1 MAGPC
6 VIHRSIPALLRARIK
21 YNVFRAEGL
30 MMRLLDL
37 IRRQKVT
44 VEVGGDILVVTMPGT
59 GFSITYEKT
68 EENRLVASSF
78 HARKRPN
85 ETRKVTFPKFLSL
98 AWTAAN
104 EKAREL
110 GWI

>member
-1 MAGPC
+1 MGQA
-6 VIHRSIPALLRARIK
+6 VIHRLILSLPARESK
-21 YNVFRAEGL
+21 YIVCHTLGL
-30 MMRLLDL
+30 AMRLLDL
-37 IRRQKVT
+37 IRRQKVA
-44 VEVGGDILVVTMPGT
+44 VEVDGDVLVVTMPGT
-59 GFSITYEKT
+59 SFSITYEKT
-68 EENRLVASSF
+68 EENRLVANSF

-85 ETRKVTFPKFLSL
+85 EMRKVTFPKFLSL

>member
-1 MAGPC
+1 
-6 VIHRSIPALLRARIK
+6 
-21 YNVFRAEGL
+21 
-30 MMRLLDL
+30 MRLLDL
-37 IRRQKVT
+37 IRRPKVT
-44 VEVGGDILVVTMPGT
+44 VEVGGDVLVVKMPGT
-59 GFSITYEKT
+59 PFSITYEKT

-78 HARKRPN
+78 HAPKSLDQ
-85 ETRKVTFPKFLSL
+85 TRKVPFPKFLSL

>member
-1 MAGPC
+1 
-6 VIHRSIPALLRARIK
+6 
-21 YNVFRAEGL
+21 
-30 MMRLLDL
+30 MRLLDL

-44 VEVGGDILVVTMPGT
+44 VEVDGDILVVTMPGT

-68 EENRLVASSF
+68 EENRLMASSF
-78 HARKRPN
+78 HGARQRPN

>member
-1 MAGPC
+1 MLG
-6 VIHRSIPALLRARIK
+6 
-21 YNVFRAEGL
+21 VFSPDADAKSGFPRDLGR
-30 MMRLLDL
+30 MSSRKMRLLDL

-78 HARKRPN
+78 HARTRPN